1 MRRVRQLTEMGCG
14 VACVA
19 MVAGVDYFTAYAAI
33 FGLTE
38 PKDHST
44 EATDLRRGLRRL
56 GVKTAARLIPLAGRP
71 CSELETTAI
80 VKVNPTQDGWHW
92 VVWDL
97 ERQCVIDPMTRPYR
111 RHRTIS
117 YLRIS
122 G

>member
-19 MVAGVDYFTAYAAI
+19 MVAEVDYFTAYAAI
-33 FGLTE
+33 FGLSE

-44 EATDLRRGLRRL
+44 EAADLRRGLRRL
-56 GVKTAARLIPLAGRP
+56 GIRAAARLIPLAGWR

-92 VVWDL
+92 VVWDA
-97 ERQCVIDPMTRPYR
+97 ERQCIIDPMTRPYR
-111 RHRTIS
+111 RHRAIS
-117 YLRIS
+117 YLRIL